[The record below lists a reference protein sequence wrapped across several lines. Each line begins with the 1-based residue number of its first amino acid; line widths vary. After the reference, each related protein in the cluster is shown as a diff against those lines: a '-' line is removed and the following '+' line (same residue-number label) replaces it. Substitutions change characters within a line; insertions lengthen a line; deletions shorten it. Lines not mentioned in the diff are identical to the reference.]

1 MGYKYRS
8 ETAEERQP
16 TQHLRPNGDLK
27 GYGAFDLTTEAAQST
42 TLERRQKK
50 PDQWALLDAGSSNPV
65 VDESTG
71 IESVFIKANSR
82 VVDPTLNAISEQEM
96 VDMEVWL
103 SNPIVAS
110 AARRQ
115 RHPNV
120 LSLFESL
127 HSVLHDLEDRFPGVP
142 FRTLLSTSSSD
153 RPANFVEVLAE
164 AGCDPDDI
172 AIVAEHSGCE
182 PTAINIDEPANNRE
196 RLRMEL
202 ADDISAGLDVDRSK
216 WNREDWARAHA
227 MPTPMSDVQ
236 RRVCAAVLEDQF
248 RTMKSIAAELAIS
261 PSTVRQTVIKL
272 RYHRSRRL
280 HEWSEE

>member
-1 MGYKYRS
+1 MVEKLHRS

-16 TQHLRPNGDLK
+16 HAHLVPNGDLE
-27 GYGAFDLTTEAAQST
+27 GYGSFEHTIEAAQAST
-42 TLERRQKK
+42 FERRRKK
-50 PDQWALLDAGSSNPV
+50 PTGRAMANGSNAFGTLTECGPVGSQHSN
-65 VDESTG
+65 SL
-71 IESVFIKANSR
+71 
-82 VVDPTLNAISEQEM
+82 VDPVLRAISDQSM
-96 VDMEVWL
+96 VDMKVWL
-103 SNPIVAS
+103 DNPIVAA

-127 HSVLHDLEDRFPGVP
+127 HTVLHDLEDRFPGVP
-142 FRTLLSTSSSD
+142 FRTLLSASSGE
-153 RPANFVEVLAE
+153 RPANFIETLHA

-172 AIVAEHSGCE
+172 AIVAEHTGCSA
-182 PTAINIDEPANNRE
+182 PAINIDEPANNRE

-202 ADDISAGLDVDRSK
+202 ADDIAAGLDVDRSK

-227 MPTPMSDVQ
+227 MPTPMSTVQ
-236 RRVCAAVLEDQF
+236 RRVCATVLEGQF
-248 RTMKSIAAELAIS
+248 RTMKSIAAELEIS